1 MTARPGAGA
10 VDWSVFPCAL
20 GDVVVR
26 ASDGAEVWLA
36 GALVLREDAPAA
48 VLFVAP
54 DVPSDRAVYVRPRPS
69 EEIAWLSPV
78 ASDAILV
85 GSEPPSAIELEGTRF
100 DRVRRLPLHVERLGE
115 GAPDVGATA
124 ILGEYASPTGEV
136 VIVLVAAGVRAWRG
150 SRLGAGEFDVWRG
163 GKP

>member
-1 MTARPGAGA
+1 MTARPGA

-48 VLFVAP
+48 VIFIAP
-54 DVPSDRAVYVRPRPS
+54 DASFDRAVYARPRPS
-69 EEIAWLSPV
+69 EEITWLVPI

-85 GSEPPSAIELEGTRF
+85 GSEPPSAIELDGARF
-100 DRVRRLPLHVERLGE
+100 DRVRRLPLRVERLGE
-115 GAPDVGATA
+115 AAPDVGATA
-124 ILGEYASPTGEV
+124 ILGEYASPSGEV

-150 SRLGAGEFDVWRG
+150 TKLGAGEFDVWRG
-163 GKP
+163 GRS